1 MSNKLNLTI
10 SIVGIL
16 SKNAVESLAFLI
28 YRARTIQ
35 KLGLS
40 GKTSQYQSIIMLTHI
55 LTDSFS
61 GPTLENLRF
70 GLFHLKKFNIFT

>member
-1 MSNKLNLTI
+1 M

-28 YRARTIQ
+28 YSARTIQ

-40 GKTSQYQSIIMLTHI
+40 GKTSQYQSIIMHTH
-55 LTDSFS
+55 TF
-61 GPTLENLRF
+61 
-70 GLFHLKKFNIFT
+70 